1 MLDLEIAATP
11 PSDTPNTALEA
22 LPIPGPT
29 ALQSLAGEQ
38 GKGLA

>member
-1 MLDLEIAATP
+1 MLDLGITATP
-11 PSDTPNTALEA
+11 PFDTPNAALEA

-29 ALQSLAGEQ
+29 ALQSLAGKQ